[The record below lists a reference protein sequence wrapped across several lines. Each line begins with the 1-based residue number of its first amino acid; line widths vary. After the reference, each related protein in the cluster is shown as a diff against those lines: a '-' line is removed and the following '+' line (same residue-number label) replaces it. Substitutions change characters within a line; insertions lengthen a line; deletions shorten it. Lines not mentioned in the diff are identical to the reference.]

1 MNDPERASIASAS
14 DELPNGFRLHRL
26 EVLNWGTFDGRI
38 WALRLDGQNALLTGD
53 IGSGKSTLV
62 DAMTTLLVPAY
73 RVAYNRAAG
82 AEARERTLRSYV
94 LGHYK
99 SERSDAGASAKPVP
113 LRDNRS
119 FSVILA
125 VFRDSVHQLTVS
137 LAQVF
142 WITDRQP
149 QPERLYVCAE
159 RELSI
164 SNNFANFNAEIARFK
179 KRLRESG
186 TEVFDSFP
194 AYGAWFRRRMGIEN
208 EQAMDLF
215 HQAVS
220 MKSVDNL
227 TGFVRAHMLE
237 PFDVEPRIKA
247 LIEHFDDLH
256 RAHDSVL
263 KAKRQIELLTPL
275 VGDCDRH
282 AELDREIVEL
292 RSYREALQAHFAA
305 LKAQLLDKRIAA
317 WSADLERQ
325 KAHFKR
331 IEERCSTLRGEE
343 SELRRSIAENGGDR
357 IERLEHEIRQNM
369 AEQERRK
376 EKAARYD
383 GLARSIAMKRVSYE
397 QGFLSQQQEISTS
410 IETAQNRQ
418 AELQN
423 IVTAG
428 GVDLHRRRQEHQILV
443 DEIASLKA
451 RNSNIDP
458 AQVKMRAELCAALE
472 LREQELP
479 FAGELLQVRPAE
491 RAWEGA
497 TERVLRGFGLS
508 LLVHEDHYA
517 RVAEWV
523 EKTHLKGRLVYYRVR
538 PNLAPERSNLQAGS
552 LVQKLEIKR
561 DSQFYNWMERELAQR
576 FDYTCA
582 IDMEQFRR
590 ESRAITRAGQ
600 IKGRGERHEKDDRYR
615 LDDRARYV
623 LGWTNDAK
631 IAALDAKRRQ
641 LESEIAERGSALAKL
656 QTEQRQI
663 DERLSTLSR
672 LSEYRDFRDID
683 WGSLAVEAERLRAE
697 KERLQSASD
706 KLSLLGLQLDEVVAR
721 LREAVA
727 ERDEQHSKLS
737 RTEQKIEDAERHR
750 SQAQALLQPH
760 DDEFNAFSHERIA
773 RLREE
778 VLPNHQTTVE
788 SCENDERAVRNHL
801 QVGIDAEDKQIARLR
816 DRIIKAMSAYKD
828 EFKLE
833 SSEVDASMEASA
845 EYRGFLA
852 SLQADDLPRFEAKFK
867 ELLNENTIREI
878 ANFQSQLHRERETI
892 KDRIARINQSLTH
905 IDYNPARYIALEA
918 QNSGDVDVRDFRAEL
933 RSCTE
938 GSLTGSDQMQYSE
951 AKFLQVRKIVER
963 FRGRQGTAE
972 PDRQWT
978 TRVTDVR
985 NWFVFAASERWRE
998 DNSEFDHSS
1007 DSDGKSGGQKEK
1019 LAYTILA
1026 ASLTYQFGL
1035 ERGSG
1040 RARSFRFVMLDEAF
1054 ARGSELSAHYALKL
1068 FSELKLQL
1076 LVATPLQKIHVI
1088 EPFVRSVGFVQNE
1101 DGRSSK
1107 LRNLSIEEYRA
1118 EKARHDLDAAMDR
1131 QAEERI
1137 EAMHLGD

>member
-1 MNDPERASIASAS
+1 MNDLERALIASAG

-38 WALRLDGQNALLTGD
+38 WTLRVDGQNALLTGD

-62 DAMTTLLVPAY
+62 DAMTTLLLPAH

-82 AEARERTLRSYV
+82 AESRERTLRSYV

-113 LRDNRS
+113 LRDNHS

-125 VFRDSVHQLTVS
+125 VFHDSEHQLTVS

-164 SNNFANFNAEIARFK
+164 KGDFANFNAEIPRFK

-186 TEVFDSFP
+186 TEVLDSFP
-194 AYGAWFRRRMGIEN
+194 PYGAWFRRRMGIDN

-227 TGFVRAHMLE
+227 TDFVRARMLE

-275 VGDCDRH
+275 VADCNRH
-282 AELDREIVEL
+282 AELDHEIVEWRL
-292 RSYREALQAHFAA
+292 CREALQTYFAA
-305 LKAQLLDKRIAA
+305 LKVQLLDKRIIA
-317 WSADLERQ
+317 WSADIERQ

-343 SELRRSIAENGGDR
+343 SELRQAIAENGGDR
-357 IERLEHEIRQNM
+357 IERLTHEIRQNI

-376 EKAARYD
+376 EKAARYGD
-383 GLARSIAMKRVSYE
+383 LAQSIDLKPVSDE
-397 QGFLSQQQEISTS
+397 PGFLRQQQEILSE
-410 IETAQNRQ
+410 IEAAQNRQ
-418 AELQN
+418 EKLQN

-428 GVDLHRRRQEHQILV
+428 EVDMHQRRQEHKILV
-443 DEIASLKA
+443 DEIKSLKA

-472 LREQELP
+472 LREKEVP
-479 FAGELLQVRPAE
+479 FVGELLQVRPAE
-491 RAWEGA
+491 RAWEGVA
-497 TERVLRGFGLS
+497 ERVLRGFGLS
-508 LLVHEDHYA
+508 LLVHEDQYA

-552 LVQKLEIKR
+552 LVHKLEIKR
-561 DSQFYNWMERELAQR
+561 DSPFCNWMERELAQR

-582 IDMEQFRR
+582 SDMEQFRR

-600 IKGRGERHEKDDRYR
+600 IKGRGERHEKDDRFR

-631 IAALDAKRRQ
+631 IAVVDAKRRQ
-641 LESEIAERGSALAKL
+641 LEAEIAARASALAKL
-656 QTEQRQI
+656 QSEQRQI

-672 LSEYRDFRDID
+672 LGEYRDFREMD

-697 KERLQSASD
+697 KEKLQSASD
-706 KLSLLGLQLDEVVAR
+706 KLSLLGLQLDAIVVR
-721 LREAVA
+721 LRESVA

-737 RTEQKIEDAERHR
+737 KTEQKIEDAERLR
-750 SQAQALLQPH
+750 TLAQALLRPQGDAIHALPQ
-760 DDEFNAFSHERIA
+760 ERIT
-773 RLREE
+773 RLLEE

-788 SCENDERAVRNHL
+788 SCENDERAVRNSL
-801 QVGIDAEDKQIARLR
+801 QVKIDAEDKQITRLR

-833 SSEVDASMEASA
+833 TSEVDASMEASG

-918 QNSGDVDVRDFRAEL
+918 QNSGDVEVRDFRAEL
-933 RSCTE
+933 RACTE
-938 GSLTGSDQMQYSE
+938 GSLTGSEETQYSE
-951 AKFLQVRKIVER
+951 AKFLQVKKIVER
-963 FRGRQGTAE
+963 FRGRPGTADS
-972 PDRQWT
+972 DRQWT

-998 DNSEFDHSS
+998 DNTEFEHYS
-1007 DSDGKSGGQKEK
+1007 DSGGKSGGQKEK

-1035 ERGSG
+1035 ERGTG

-1068 FSELKLQL
+1068 FSELNLQL

-1088 EPFVRSVGFVQNE
+1088 EPFVRNVGFVQNE

-1118 EKARHDLDAAMDR
+1118 EKERHDFYATASR
-1131 QAEERI
+1131 QAEEQT
-1137 EAMHLGD
+1137 EAMNLED